1 MFARCKAM
9 DCEAVGRIDLQAG
22 WSVAGL
28 EMRMQLMLN
37 PDKDREKDARDGD
50 IGPPSDAASTLLP
63 MLVGGLVL
71 TIVALIVVVIV
82 V

>member
-1 MFARCKAM
+1 
-9 DCEAVGRIDLQAG
+9 
-22 WSVAGL
+22 
-28 EMRMQLMLN
+28 MRMQLMLN